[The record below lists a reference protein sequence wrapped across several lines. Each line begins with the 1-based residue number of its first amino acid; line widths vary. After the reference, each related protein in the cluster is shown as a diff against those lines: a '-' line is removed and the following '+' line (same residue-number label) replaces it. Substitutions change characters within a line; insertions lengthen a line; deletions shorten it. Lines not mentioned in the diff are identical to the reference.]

1 MRRSHRA
8 VVAEALAHGEWGW
21 LVRAA
26 GRTLAARLGLPVG
39 PLFATLA
46 VTFRCNYRCTFCDL
60 PDRARGDPPLA
71 ALVARLDRVVAD
83 GARAV
88 GLTGGEPLLHP
99 QLFEVIAAARA
110 RGLLVHLNS
119 NGSRL
124 TEAAVAPLLASGLHS
139 LHLSLD
145 GAIAATHDELRQV
158 PGSFVQIEATLAAL
172 RAGRAARGARRPRL
186 GLVMA
191 VTPRNWREVADFAR
205 LAVRWQVDA
214 AGFLPHHE
222 FVETR
227 ARLSEPDAAELARRL
242 REAQRIAGARL
253 DNSAAYLAAV
263 PRFLAGAT
271 TPLACS
277 APRTHV
283 AVAPD
288 GRRYP
293 CVPLMTLERG
303 GRDADAPGPPAPPGP
318 TEREEICRACWWNCH
333 RELDL
338 TLKTIAAPR

>member
-1 MRRSHRA
+1 MT
-8 VVAEALAHGEWGW
+8 EALAHGEWRW
-21 LVRAA
+21 LLRAA
-26 GRTLAARLGLPVG
+26 RRTVAARLRVPGG

-46 VTFRCNYRCTFCDL
+46 VTFRCNYRCSFCDL
-60 PDRARGDPPLA
+60 PDRARGDPSLA
-71 ALVARLDRVVAD
+71 TLCARLDRIVAE
-83 GARAV
+83 GALAV

-99 QLFEVIAAARA
+99 QLFEVVAAARS

-145 GAIAATHDELRQV
+145 GAAPGTHDRLRRV
-158 PGSFVQIEATLAAL
+158 TGSFAQIEATMAAL
-172 RAGRAARGARRPRL
+172 VAGRAARGSRRPRL

-191 VTPRNWREVADFAR
+191 VTPDNWREVADFAR
-205 LAVRWQVDA
+205 LAARWRVDA

-222 FVETR
+222 LVETR
-227 ARLSEPDAAELARRL
+227 ARLTGAEAAELAALFEEARRAAG
-242 REAQRIAGARL
+242 ERI
-253 DNSAAYLAAV
+253 DNSASYLAAL
-263 PRFLAGAT
+263 PRFLAGAP
-271 TPLACS
+271 TPVECS

-303 GRDADAPGPPAPPGP
+303 GSEPDAPGPPAPPGP
-318 TEREEICRACWWNCH
+318 REREEICRACWWNCH